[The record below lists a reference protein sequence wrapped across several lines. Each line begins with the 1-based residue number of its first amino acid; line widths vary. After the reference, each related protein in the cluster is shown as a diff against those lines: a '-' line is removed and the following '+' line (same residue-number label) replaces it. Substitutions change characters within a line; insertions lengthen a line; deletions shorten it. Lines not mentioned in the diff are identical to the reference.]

1 MLKKLCSNIDLAMF
15 KHRRKVC
22 EAVILLVRDYA
33 YN

>member
-1 MLKKLCSNIDLAMF
+1 MTMLYVKKAMF

-22 EAVILLVRDYA
+22 EAAILLVWGYA